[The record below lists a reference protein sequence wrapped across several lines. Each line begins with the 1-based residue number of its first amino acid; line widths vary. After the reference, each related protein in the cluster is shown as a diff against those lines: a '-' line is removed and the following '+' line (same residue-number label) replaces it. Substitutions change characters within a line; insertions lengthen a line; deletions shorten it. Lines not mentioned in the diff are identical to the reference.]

1 MNQASRLHFSLTEN
15 TRNKLNMSDDTT
27 QKQSAKSWMWWTM
40 TYLLQQISVTRK
52 VKVGWRKEAVE
63 LQKYRPNE

>member
-1 MNQASRLHFSLTEN
+1 
-15 TRNKLNMSDDTT
+15 MSDDTT
-27 QKQSAKSWMWWTM
+27 QKQSAKSWMWWTMTYLLQQISVTRKVMWWTM

>member
-1 MNQASRLHFSLTEN
+1 
-15 TRNKLNMSDDTT
+15 MSDDTT